1 MTIIDVVVM
10 VLFSKKYRLQRYADR
25 YGCLWVFAHVSLIDC
40 ESIDGI
46 NWGFFGLAI
55 L

>member
-1 MTIIDVVVM
+1 MNNRCGCHGLI
-10 VLFSKKYRLQRYADR
+10 LKKVQIAKVCRHR